1 MFKEFLEGPGELKS
15 MMRAK
20 DWSETPV
27 GEMRTWP
34 QPLISTLGILLN
46 SKFPMFLWWG
56 PQKTQFYN
64 DAYRPSMGNE
74 GKHPGALGQDGKACW
89 PEIWDIIEPLM
100 EQVLTTGESTW
111 SANQLIPIYRN
122 GSLEDVYWTFSYSP
136 VYNEEGSP
144 YGVLV
149 VCHET
154 TSEMEN
160 LAAIKEAK
168 DELEFTIEAAELGA
182 WDLNPVTKK
191 FKGNK
196 RLKSWF
202 GVGDDEEI
210 ELSSAINAI
219 AEGDRERVLNAISDV
234 LDPSSGGIYNIEYT
248 IVNPGENTERIVRV
262 KGKALF
268 SDQGKP
274 VKFSGIMQDITE
286 ECLRQKQKD
295 DFIGIASH
303 ELKTPLTTLRTSLQL
318 IERLKAKESDDP
330 GLLNKFIDQS
340 LKSVNKV
347 SYLVEDLLNVTKLN
361 AGYLNLDKDEFQL
374 SELVNDCCQHTRFE
388 GKHPIR
394 VSGDLDIKVYADAH
408 RIDQVLTNFINNAVK
423 YDPDS
428 GEIQIV
434 IRRDEDRVK
443 VSVKDHGPGIPAE
456 KIPFLFDR
464 YYRADDNAI
473 MYSGLGLGL
482 YICSE
487 IIKRHDGEIGVESE
501 LGGGST
507 FWFSLPLESTRERD
521 LK

>member
-1 MFKEFLEGPGELKS
+1 M
-15 MMRAK
+15 
-20 DWSETPV
+20 
-27 GEMRTWP
+27 
-34 QPLISTLGILLN
+34 I
-46 SKFPMFLWWG
+46 
-56 PQKTQFYN
+56 QFYN
-64 DAYRPSMGNE
+64 DAYRPSLGKE
-74 GKHPGALGQDGKACW
+74 GKHPLALGQEAKDCW
-89 PEIWDIIEPLM
+89 PEIWEIIEPLIK
-100 EQVLTTGESTW
+100 QVLTTGEATW
-111 SANQLIPIYRN
+111 SANQLIPIFRN

-136 VYNEEGSP
+136 VYNAEGKP

-149 VCHET
+149 VCNET
-154 TSEMEN
+154 TQEMEN

-182 WDLNPVTKK
+182 WDLDPATNR

-196 RLKSWF
+196 RLKNWF

-210 ELSSAINAI
+210 ELESAINAI
-219 AEGDRERVLNAISDV
+219 AKGDRERVVQAIEDV
-234 LDPSSGGIYNIEYT
+234 LNPASSGNYNIDYS
-248 IVNPGENTERIVRV
+248 INNPHTGVEKIVRV
-262 KGKALF
+262 KGKVLF
-268 SDQGKP
+268 SNQGKP

-318 IERLKAKESDDP
+318 MDRLKARNEDP
-330 GLLNKFIDQS
+330 EILNKFIHQS

-361 AGYLNLDKDEFQL
+361 AGYLNLDKDEFRL
-374 SELVNDCCQHTRFE
+374 SELIDDCCQNTRFE
-388 GKHPIR
+388 GKHPIQ
-394 VSGDLDIKVYADAH
+394 VSGDLDILVYADGH

-428 GEIQIV
+428 GKIEII
-434 IRRDEDRVK
+434 ITGHTDRVK
-443 VSVKDHGPGIPAE
+443 VSVKDHGPGIPEE

-487 IIKRHDGEIGVESE
+487 IIKRHEGEIGVESE
-501 LGGGST
+501 PGKGST
-507 FWFSLPLESTRERD
+507 FWFTLPLETKD
-521 LK
+521 DQ